1 MTSYIIQ
8 MVFLQVL
15 FLFFYELLFKKET
28 FYKWNRLYLVVTSF
42 LAVILPFLRFKA
54 LANVVPQNYIY
65 RLPEITLNAN
75 NELVENGLINANQSI
90 HIPYLKIIYLVG
102 LGLALLL
109 FLKRFVQLIVLIK
122 KHKTIK
128 ENGYTL
134 VLLEEEKNAFSFLNY
149 IFIHKAYLNNKKLQ
163 IIKHELVHI
172 KQKHTWDLLFFELL
186 KILFWFNPAVYIYQR
201 RIAEVHEFLTDDL
214 IIKQVDKRTYFNLLL
229 NEVFSTENIAFTNPF
244 YKYSLIKKRI
254 IMATKNKSK
263 KVRLAK
269 YLLILPIIAI
279 TLIYTSCD
287 TEIASEVNPEAN
299 TERKVIL
306 NLDDKSFTIMENG
319 VEKHYTKEESKKL
332 KIGESILK
340 DFSQVY
346 VRKDKNSKVM
356 SVSDYS
362 KESSTKNYGDSK
374 IVPFNAVEEAPVFPG
389 CEDASSVKKCFT
401 EMIHKHVMAN
411 FNYPKQALDEGVS
424 GRVYIQFTIGTD
436 GNIKSIKTRGPNK
449 ILEDEALR
457 IIKLLPHFTPG
468 RNNGKA
474 VEVPFSLPI
483 SFKLAE

>member
-8 MVFLQVL
+8 ILFLQVL

-28 FYKWNRLYLVVTSF
+28 FYKWNRVYLVVSAL
-42 LAVILPFLRFKA
+42 LAVILPFLRIKA
-54 LANVVPQNYIY
+54 LADVVPQNYIY
-65 RLPEITLNAN
+65 HLPEIVLNAN
-75 NELVENGLINANQSI
+75 NELVENSLISAKQSI
-90 HIPYLKIIYLVG
+90 HIPYLKIIYLIG
-102 LGLALLL
+102 FSLALLL
-109 FLKRFVQLIVLIK
+109 FLKRFILLIILIK

-149 IFIHKAYLNNKKLQ
+149 IFIHKAYLDNKKLQ

-186 KILFWFNPAVYIYQR
+186 KILFWFNPAIYIYQR

-269 YLLILPIIAI
+269 YLLLLPIIAI

-287 TEIASEVNPEAN
+287 TEVENPIE
-299 TERKVIL
+299 TSDTQRKIIFNFEDNSIVLIE
-306 NLDDKSFTIMENG
+306 DG
-319 VEKHYTKEESKKL
+319 VEKHYNREEFSTLNREKNFFTDAKIYIRKNIDSELKELTSFSRDETDYTGAKK
-332 KIGESILK
+332 
-340 DFSQVY
+340 
-346 VRKDKNSKVM
+346 
-356 SVSDYS
+356 
-362 KESSTKNYGDSK
+362 
-374 IVPFNAVEEAPVFPG
+374 VPFNAVAESPVFPG
-389 CEDASSVKKCFT
+389 CEDARSPKTCFT
-401 EMIHKHVMAN
+401 EMISKHVRDN
-411 FNYPKQALDEGVS
+411 FNYPQQAKDEGIS
-424 GRVYIQFTIGTD
+424 GRVYVQFIIDTD
-436 GNIKSIKTRGPNK
+436 GSAKNIKTRGPNQ
-449 ILEDEALR
+449 ILEDEAKR
-457 IIKLLPHFTPG
+457 IINLLPRFTPG
-468 RNNGKA
+468 KNNGTP
-474 VEVPFSLPI
+474 VEVTFSLPI
-483 SFKLAE
+483 TFKLAE

>member
-8 MVFLQVL
+8 ILFLQVL

-28 FYKWNRLYLVVTSF
+28 FYKWNRVYLVVSAL
-42 LAVILPFLRFKA
+42 LAVILPFLRIKA
-54 LANVVPQNYIY
+54 LADVVPQNYIY
-65 RLPEITLNAN
+65 HLPEIVLNAN
-75 NELVENGLINANQSI
+75 NELVENSLISAKQSI
-90 HIPYLKIIYLVG
+90 HIPYLKIIYLIG
-102 LGLALLL
+102 FSLALLL
-109 FLKRFVQLIVLIK
+109 FLKRFILLIILIK

-149 IFIHKAYLNNKKLQ
+149 IFIHKAYLDNKKLQ

-186 KILFWFNPAVYIYQR
+186 KILFWFNPAIYIYQR

-269 YLLILPIIAI
+269 YLLLLPIIAI

-287 TEIASEVNPEAN
+287 TEVENPIE
-299 TERKVIL
+299 TSDTQRKIIFNFEDNSIVLIE
-306 NLDDKSFTIMENG
+306 DG
-319 VEKHYTKEESKKL
+319 VEKHYNREEFSTLNREKNFFTDAKIYIRKNIDSELKELTS
-332 KIGESILK
+332 
-340 DFSQVY
+340 FS
-346 VRKDKNSKVM
+346 RDET
-356 SVSDYS
+356 DY
-362 KESSTKNYGDSK
+362 TGAK
-374 IVPFNAVEEAPVFPG
+374 IVPFNAVTEAPIFPD
-389 CEDASSVKKCFT
+389 CEDARSPKTCFT
-401 EMIHKHVMAN
+401 EMISKHVRDN
-411 FNYPKQALDEGVS
+411 FNYPQQAKDEGIS
-424 GRVYIQFTIGTD
+424 GRVYVQFIIDTD
-436 GNIKSIKTRGPNK
+436 GSAKNIKTRGPNQ
-449 ILEDEALR
+449 ILEDEAKR
-457 IIKLLPHFTPG
+457 IINLLPRFTPG
-468 RNNGKA
+468 KNNGTP
-474 VEVPFSLPI
+474 VEVTFSLPI
-483 SFKLAE
+483 TFKLAE